1 MNRFSDI
8 LTVSNQQNG
17 VNMNHFSKYSV
28 EELQGYF
35 SDFYKDFYGSR
46 PRFATEEQWS
56 DRNWLEGQINYIH
69 DTMDR
74 MKETFAGREE
84 LRAQGWIIEETDPEL
99 AKQAKFLADERQRE
113 YAQWNQEYEKDLV

>member
-1 MNRFSDI
+1 
-8 LTVSNQQNG
+8 
-17 VNMNHFSKYSV
+17 MNHFSKYSV

-46 PRFATEEQWS
+46 PRFATEEQWA
-56 DRNWLEGQINYIH
+56 DRNWLETQINQIH
-69 DTMDR
+69 DCMDK

-113 YAQWNQEYEKDLV
+113 YAQWNQEYEQDLV